1 MIILIQSTHRKSILY
16 FLLYIKYVGYLYGG
30 ITQGNCPVIPSLIYG
45 GITQGN
51 CPVIPSLIYG
61 GITQGNCPVIP
72 LLIYGGIT
80 MAKNGGIT
88 FILAMIFF
96 IDFFEFF
103 LKNIN
108 VQRLIFFQLFPFFCP
123 RNGQKMA
130 NHGQKKPFW
139 P

>member
-16 FLLYIKYVGYLYGG
+16 FLLYIKYVGYL
-30 ITQGNCPVIPSLIYG
+30 YG

>member
-30 ITQGNCPVIPSLIYG
+30 ITQR
-45 GITQGN
+45 N